1 MTAGWPA
8 PVHRVTAIKVLLCAV
23 LCTGLALAMVRY
35 HQMLL
40 GPLDRDL
47 ANEWAQQRRHLERL
61 ERHVPGAV
69 ARISA
74 ERTQ

>member
-23 LCTGLALAMVRY
+23 LCAGLALAMVRY

-40 GPLDRDL
+40 GPLDREL
-47 ANEWAQQRRHLERL
+47 ANDAVQQQRHLDRL
-61 ERHVPGAV
+61 ERAVPGAV
-69 ARISA
+69 AQMDKRS
-74 ERTQ
+74 Q